1 MEWMGFLPL
10 FSKESDI
17 FYTFLFQYFNWIP
30 LILLSQEKIIESIN
44 LSNIL

>member
-30 LILLSQEKIIESIN
+30 LILLSQEMIIEN
-44 LSNIL
+44 RDLSKI